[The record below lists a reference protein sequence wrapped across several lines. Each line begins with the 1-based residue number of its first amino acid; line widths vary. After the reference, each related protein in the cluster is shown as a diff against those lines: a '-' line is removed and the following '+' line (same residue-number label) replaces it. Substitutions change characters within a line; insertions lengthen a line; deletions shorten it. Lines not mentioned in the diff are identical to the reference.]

1 MLKFLENI
9 FSLLLFSF
17 AYSQIVLDLN
27 FNNSINNNAYSRFGL
42 DSKITTNIC
51 LGVKPQCFDLVLHHN
66 SFFLMVHLYKENLIE
81 YENTN
86 INLYEIDKSSSV
98 KISEFYIKTYY
109 YHNIVRFYEGTEKL
123 SINNRN
129 INDINFIM
137 LFSRENYT
145 PDYLDFDDIDG
156 YLGLGYIPNKREE
169 DFALIHQL
177 YKKKIISH
185 KIFSLKYINESKGQL
200 TISQIPKYI
209 LKDFQHFGRCSAIN
223 DSFYHEEDNKNW
235 ECLLDSFYYKNEEK
249 NKISI
254 NMNER
259 VLLLNFNQKNFV
271 SSTLFNS
278 FGKNYF
284 KKALQEKKC
293 NITNI
298 WQNILYQ
305 CDNNIVNQMP
315 NITFV
320 FGEFEIEFNNKD
332 LFENVGNISIF
343 NFYYKPFNKYFQNS
357 FGISMLK
364 KFEMIYDY
372 DNKEIGFYGEKIKF
386 IGKKVEFEK
395 GSIKSSQNNLFLIIL
410 IISFGAIFV
419 SFLYSKL
426 YLSKK
431 HSKNESGDLSKEMIN
446 IEN

>member
-1 MLKFLENI
+1 M
-9 FSLLLFSF
+9 
-17 AYSQIVLDLN
+17 
-27 FNNSINNNAYSRFGL
+27 
-42 DSKITTNIC
+42 
-51 LGVKPQCFDLVLHHN
+51 
-66 SFFLMVHLYKENLIE
+66 
-81 YENTN
+81 
-86 INLYEIDKSSSV
+86 
-98 KISEFYIKTYY
+98 
-109 YHNIVRFYEGTEKL
+109 
-123 SINNRN
+123 
-129 INDINFIM
+129 
-137 LFSRENYT
+137 
-145 PDYLDFDDIDG
+145 
-156 YLGLGYIPNKREE
+156 EE
-169 DFALIHQL
+169 DFALIYQL

-209 LKDFQHFGRCSAIN
+209 LKEHYGRCSAIN
-223 DSFYHEEDNKNW
+223 DSFYHGEENKNW
-235 ECLLDSFYYKNEEK
+235 ECMLDSFYYKNEEK

-271 SSTLFNS
+271 SSTLFNN

-293 NITNI
+293 NVTDVLEYIF
-298 WQNILYQ
+298 YQ

-343 NFYYKPFNKYFQNS
+343 NFYYNPFNKYFQNS

-419 SFLYSKL
+419 SFLYSKI

-431 HSKNESGDLSKEMIN
+431 HSKNESGDLSKEMII

>member
-1 MLKFLENI
+1 M
-9 FSLLLFSF
+9 
-17 AYSQIVLDLN
+17 
-27 FNNSINNNAYSRFGL
+27 
-42 DSKITTNIC
+42 
-51 LGVKPQCFDLVLHHN
+51 
-66 SFFLMVHLYKENLIE
+66 
-81 YENTN
+81 
-86 INLYEIDKSSSV
+86 
-98 KISEFYIKTYY
+98 
-109 YHNIVRFYEGTEKL
+109 
-123 SINNRN
+123 
-129 INDINFIM
+129 
-137 LFSRENYT
+137 
-145 PDYLDFDDIDG
+145 
-156 YLGLGYIPNKREE
+156 EE
-169 DFALIHQL
+169 DFALIYQL

-200 TISQIPKYI
+200 TISQIPIYI
-209 LKDFQHFGRCSAIN
+209 LKDFKHFGRCSAIN

-235 ECLLDSFYYKNEEK
+235 ECMLDSFYYKNEEK

-293 NITNI
+293 NVTDVLENTF
-298 WQNILYQ
+298 YQ

-343 NFYYKPFNKYFQNS
+343 NFYYNPFNKYFQNS

-419 SFLYSKL
+419 SFLYSKI

-431 HSKNESGDLSKEMIN
+431 HSKNESGDLSKEMII